1 MTQID
6 PRIAQYNLVEQ
17 PDPHWKAK
25 TYVIGGLVG
34 AAVGIGTAFLLAR
47 SSEKNRGGPPEL
59 ETSDMLRLGVA
70 VIGVV
75 RGIAALGD

>member
-6 PRIAQYNLVEQ
+6 PRVSQMNLVEQ
-17 PDPHWKAK
+17 QDPHWKAK
-25 TYVIGGLVG
+25 SYVIGGLVG
-34 AAVGIGTAFLLAR
+34 AAIGLGTAFLMAR

-59 ETSDMLRLGVA
+59 EVGEMLRLGVA